1 MHQREMSMNII
12 FLFCF
17 VNNFGGRDMN
27 AIKEFDNGCNIP
39 EARDLTIPDSISA
52 RTLEDMDKAVSNFKI
67 EKVSEGADLSD
78 F

>member
-1 MHQREMSMNII
+1 
-12 FLFCF
+12 
-17 VNNFGGRDMN
+17 MN

-52 RTLEDMDKAVSNFKI
+52 RTLEDMDKAVNNFKI